1 MPRRKHHWRRELPL
15 ALAYHRSCRACPI
28 FFGQRAKSRRPHLSL
43 DGVIGR
49 ALSSPNN
56 SEREK
61 PMLDT
66 HAALIYTMVLAS
78 AADEEMNDRE
88 IRMMSEIIRLLPVFQ
103 GFDFEQLSK
112 TTRDCVE
119 LLQDPEGLDRALD
132 AVKAALPA
140 SLRQTDYA
148 LACDVVAADGSASQ
162 EELRFL
168 EIFRHHMDVDR
179 LEAAAIERGAR
190 ARFRVA

>member
-1 MPRRKHHWRRELPL
+1 MPSSIPWSWPLPQM
-15 ALAYHRSCRACPI
+15 RDE
-28 FFGQRAKSRRPHLSL
+28 RPRNSHDERDHSP
-43 DGVIGR
+43 
-49 ALSSPNN
+49 SS
-56 SEREK
+56 
-61 PMLDT
+61 
-66 HAALIYTMVLAS
+66 
-78 AADEEMNDRE
+78 
-88 IRMMSEIIRLLPVFQ
+88 VFQ
-103 GFDFEQLSK
+103 GFDFKQFSK

-132 AVKAALPA
+132 AVKAVIKPA
-140 SLRQTDYA
+140 ETAYA